1 MFETVGASGN
11 TGGVTVHSASASAPA
26 PAESAA
32 ASTGVTR
39 VALSPRIKSDPA
51 AGIMIAEYLSS
62 TGEKQLQ
69 TPSAAVVAYLRS
81 GLTAEGLPQ
90 HDDVQPVKTEA

>member
-1 MFETVGASGN
+1 MFETVGASVGA
-11 TGGVTVHSASASAPA
+11 GGVTVHSASATERA

-32 ASTGVTR
+32 TPTGVTR

-69 TPSAAVVAYLRS
+69 TPSATVVAYLRS

-90 HDDVQPVKTEA
+90 HDDVVPVRTEA

>member
-1 MFETVGASGN
+1 MFEAVGVSGLSGGAVVQSTGASDR
-11 TGGVTVHSASASAPA
+11 A
-26 PAESAA
+26 PAERE
-32 ASTGVTR
+32 ASTTGITR

-69 TPSAAVVAYLRS
+69 LPSAAVVAYLRS
-81 GLTAEGLPQ
+81 GLTAEGLPR
-90 HDDVQPVKTEA
+90 HDDVVPVKTEA